1 MSWSSSGFAA
11 FDDAAFDALAKL
23 AFASLLRPEEEE
35 EEGALRASPALR
47 GVSPTALKEGF
58 AGVCTLLLTAAQDGA
73 DAGAFATAL
82 EEHGIAGPR
91 AEALCAQ
98 YKADAAALRGV
109 LTRTG
114 IGLPSLVGADWRLDY
129 HVSSSATGKAN
140 VPVYCLKWKTVADPG
155 GGAGG
160 GAGSGA
166 QHKDIEFMCSLQQ
179 LQDLSNSINDAAK
192 QIERTLDAMS

>member
-1 MSWSSSGFAA
+1 MRAA
-11 FDDAAFDALAKL
+11 
-23 AFASLLRPEEEE
+23 
-35 EEGALRASPALR
+35 PALR
-47 GVSPTALKEGF
+47 GVAPTALKDGF

-73 DAGAFATAL
+73 DAAAFAAAL

-91 AEALCAQ
+91 AEALGAQ
-98 YKADAAALRGV
+98 YTAHAAALRGA

-114 IGLPSLVGADWRLDY
+114 IGLPALVGSDWRLDY

-155 GGAGG
+155 GGGGG